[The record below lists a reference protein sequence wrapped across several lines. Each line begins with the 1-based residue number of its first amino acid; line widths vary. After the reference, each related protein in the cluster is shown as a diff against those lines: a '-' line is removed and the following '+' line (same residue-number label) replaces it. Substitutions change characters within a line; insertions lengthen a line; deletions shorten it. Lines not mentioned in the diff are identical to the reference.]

1 MVPLISLKKHQVSN
15 LNSHHDGISP
25 FYVGDSNSDQ
35 QVQDN
40 LVKKGIDIFLNS
52 NQGLAKVI

>member
-15 LNSHHDGISP
+15 LNSHGISP
-25 FYVGDSNSDQ
+25 FYMGDSNSDQ